1 MDQEDQMATWWCAQA
16 ADHTHHTVSDRADLL
31 PCIKHRKINHP
42 DPAER
47 KALHAQFQ
55 DYRARFKG
63 KPQASARYWREKMA
77 LAWCNADHHDV
88 TDTELC
94 DQHDQGQKYH
104 RSEWKD
110 EL

>member
-1 MDQEDQMATWWCAQA
+1 MQS
-16 ADHTHHTVSDRADLL
+16 ADYTHHAVSDRSDLL
-31 PCIKHRKINHP
+31 PCIKHRKVNHP

-47 KALHAQFQ
+47 KILNTQFQ
-55 DYRARFKG
+55 EYRARFKD

-88 TDTELC
+88 TDTLLC
-94 DQHDQGQKYH
+94 NEHDNGQKYH
-104 RSEWKD
+104 RSAWKD